1 MVNFSG
7 DPHSYSQPQ
16 TQDNNHFNHPNT
28 NYNCHNPVNAFPN
41 PNPIDSP
48 ASGFAP
54 PNHSRPP
61 RKRPW
66 TSPDQA
72 DSGHVKVYVAPVPKT
87 ATEADVRLVFEGHG
101 TIVEVVLLRDKRT
114 GGRQG
119 SCFVKYATLDEAE
132 KAIKALSNKY
142 TFPGEPSPVVVRYA
156 DRERERLGV
165 RAFGR
170 NLEKKDPSEEVVD
183 KVFVSCINKEA
194 SKQEI
199 EEIFSAYG
207 NIEDVFLHS
216 RGYAFVKFSNREMAM
231 AAIKGL
237 NNTFTMK
244 GCDHPLIV
252 RFADPKKPKTG
263 DPRGNFLNGNA
274 NFGPFPQESTVWP
287 VPNFGD
293 PNTRGS
299 IMPMA
304 PHHSA
309 IAHQQVSSHMQNW
322 EPGANMIP
330 QPFPIQQ
337 PHSQLTSM
345 PLQCNQ
351 APKMSSQPFYPEVQ
365 RQLHPTDL
373 SVQNIEQQPS
383 SQTPTQ
389 SVSNS
394 NTVAGSTSPDVPTS
408 PVDEDFPECDWS
420 EHYCPDGHTYYY
432 NCVTCESKWEKPEEY
447 AIYERGSQKQ
457 QKHEDHKES
466 QKLPEHE
473 NHKESQKPQEHE
485 DHTDSQKLQQ
495 HNDHKDLQKL
505 QEHDDHKD
513 LQRLQEHE
521 DPKDLER
528 LQEHKD
534 SKDLQRLQEH
544 EDHKE
549 SQMQQEHEDH
559 KESQMQQEHEDHKE
573 SQMQQERKDH
583 EVSKKQQEYEDHKES
598 QKQQVNED
606 NKESQKQQELEDHK
620 EPQKQQVNE
629 DNKESQKQQVNE
641 DKEESQKQQVN
652 EDHKESQQQQQV
664 NEDNKEESQKQQVN
678 DDNKESQQQQELEDH
693 KESQKQ
699 QVNENHKESQKQQEL
714 EDYKEP
720 QKQQENEDHKESQK
734 QQELEDDSC
743 LLSRLSLS
751 ASVQVSQSQKENNDQ
766 VPSEASLVE
775 QV

>member
-7 DPHSYSQPQ
+7 DPHSYTQPQ
-16 TQDNNHFNHPNT
+16 TQDNSNHFNHPNG
-28 NYNCHNPVNAFPN
+28 NYNCHNGVNAFPN

-48 ASGFAP
+48 ASGY
-54 PNHSRPP
+54 NHSRPP
-61 RKRPW
+61 RKRAW
-66 TSPDQA
+66 TSTSPDQA
-72 DSGHVKVYVAPVPKT
+72 DGACHVKVYVAPVPRT
-87 ATEADVRLVFEGHG
+87 ATETDIRLVFEGHG
-101 TIVEVVLLRDKRT
+101 TIVEVVLLKDKRT

-132 KAIKALSNKY
+132 RAIKALNNKY
-142 TFPGEPSPVVVRYA
+142 TFPGESSPVVVRYA

-165 RAFGR
+165 RTFVR
-170 NLEKKDPSEEVVD
+170 NVEKKDPSEEVAD

-194 SKQEI
+194 SRNEI

-207 NIEDVFLHS
+207 HIEDVYLHN
-216 RGYAFVKFSNREMAM
+216 RGYAFVKFSNREMAL

-237 NNTFTMK
+237 NNTFTMR

-252 RFADPKKPKTG
+252 RFAEPKKPKTG
-263 DPRGNFLNGNA
+263 DPRGNFLNGNG
-274 NFGPFPQESTVWP
+274 NFGPLPQESAVWP

-304 PHHSA
+304 PHRST
-309 IAHQQVSSHMQNW
+309 IAHPQVSSHMQNW
-322 EPGANMIP
+322 EPGANMVP

-394 NTVAGSTSPDVPTS
+394 NTVAGSISPDMPTS
-408 PVDEDFPECDWS
+408 PVDEDFPECEWS

-447 AIYERGSQKQ
+447 ALYERGSLKQ

-466 QKLPEHE
+466 QEL
-473 NHKESQKPQEHE
+473 QEHD
-485 DHTDSQKLQQ
+485 DHKDSQKLHELKDHEDSRNLQEHVNHKDFQ
-495 HNDHKDLQKL
+495 KLQEHEDHKDLQKL
-505 QEHDDHKD
+505 QEHGDYNDSQRQQEHRDHTDSRKQQEHEDHKD

-521 DPKDLER
+521 D
-528 LQEHKD
+528 H
-534 SKDLQRLQEH
+534 KDLQRLQEH
-544 EDHKE
+544 EDHNGSQRQQGHGDHNDSQKPQENEDHKE
-549 SQMQQEHEDH
+549 SQHQQEHEDH
-559 KESQMQQEHEDHKE
+559 KYS
-573 SQMQQERKDH
+573 
-583 EVSKKQQEYEDHKES
+583 
-598 QKQQVNED
+598 
-606 NKESQKQQELEDHK
+606 
-620 EPQKQQVNE
+620 
-629 DNKESQKQQVNE
+629 
-641 DKEESQKQQVN
+641 
-652 EDHKESQQQQQV
+652 
-664 NEDNKEESQKQQVN
+664 
-678 DDNKESQQQQELEDH
+678 
-693 KESQKQ
+693 
-699 QVNENHKESQKQQEL
+699 
-714 EDYKEP
+714 

-734 QQELEDDSC
+734 LQELEDDSC
-743 LLSRLSLS
+743 LLSQLSLS
-751 ASVQVSQSQKENNDQ
+751 SSAQVAQSQKETDNDQ
-766 VPSEASLVE
+766 GHSKASSVVGE
-775 QV
+775 G